1 MLKFAPYVLK
11 SLWRRKTRTLLTVS
25 GSAVAIF
32 VFAFVG
38 ALQEGLGRLQSE
50 KLADRTLVVFQ
61 ANRFCPSTSRLPE
74 DYARR
79 IAALPGVKDVTP
91 IQVYTNNCRASL
103 DVIVFFGL
111 VPSQLRSTRKLKL
124 IAGDWTD
131 FEGRRDAA
139 IVGQAV
145 AERRKLKVGQRFSIG
160 EISVTVAGI
169 FQGEAPVEDNYI
181 YTHLAFLQ
189 RTRGADS
196 VAAVTQF
203 EVELTEGAS
212 ADTLCRSIDD
222 LFRSGP
228 VATNTRTKGVFQ
240 ANTVG
245 DLVELIGFTQYLGFA
260 CVGLVLSLVATTA
273 MMGVQ
278 DRIQEHAVLQTIGF
292 TGYSIFGL
300 VISESIL
307 ISIIGGTLGM
317 TAALAILSTARLSVG
332 AEAVLIAFLPS
343 VQIATSST
351 FVSILV
357 GFIAGSF
364 PALRAATADIVP
376 ALRQP

>member
-11 SLWRRKTRTLLTVS
+11 SLWRRQTRTLLTVS

-32 VFAFVG
+32 VFSFVG
-38 ALQEGLGRLQSE
+38 ALQEGLGRLERE
-50 KLADRTLVVFQ
+50 KLADRSLVVFQ

-74 DYARR
+74 DYAQK
-79 IAALPGVKDVTP
+79 IARLAGVKDVTP

-111 VPSQLRSTRKLKL
+111 APEKLRSTRKLDL
-124 IAGDWTD
+124 ISGDWGT

-139 IVGQAV
+139 FVGQAV
-145 AERRKLKVGQRFSIG
+145 ANRRRLQVGQRFTIG
-160 EISVTVAGI
+160 EISVTIAGI
-169 FQGEAPVEDNYI
+169 FKGDMPVEDNYI

-189 RTRGADS
+189 RTRGIDS
-196 VAAVTQF
+196 VATVTQF
-203 EVELTEGAS
+203 EVALAEGTDAN
-212 ADTLCRSIDD
+212 ATCKAIDEI
-222 LFRSGP
+222 FRSAP

-278 DRIQEHAVLQTIGF
+278 DRIQEHAVLQTL
-292 TGYSIFGL
+292 GYSGYYIFAFVVAESVLVSIMGGSIGL
-300 VISESIL
+300 VAALSIL
-307 ISIIGGTLGM
+307 ATS
-317 TAALAILSTARLSVG
+317 SLSVG
-332 AEAVLIAFLPS
+332 AEAVLISFSPS
-343 VQIATSST
+343 VQVALSGVL
-351 FVSILV
+351 VSLFV
-357 GFIAGSF
+357 GFVAGVL
-364 PALRAATADIVP
+364 PAAHAARTDIVP
-376 ALRQP
+376 ALRQA